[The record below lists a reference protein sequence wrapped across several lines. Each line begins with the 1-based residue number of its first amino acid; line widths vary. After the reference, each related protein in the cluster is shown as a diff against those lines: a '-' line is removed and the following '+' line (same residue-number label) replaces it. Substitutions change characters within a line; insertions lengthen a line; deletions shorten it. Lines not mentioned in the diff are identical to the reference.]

1 MTWQIVGH
9 NHAVRQLKAGL
20 KSERLSHAY
29 LFVGPSHV
37 GKSTLALNL
46 AQAVNCVSSSERPCG
61 QCSQCR
67 RIASGLHPDFQVI
80 NPLQADGSR
89 PGILMEDIRAAEH
102 RIHLT
107 PYEGS
112 YRVFIFDGAENMS
125 KEVSNALLKTLE
137 EPPPR
142 SLLILLATKDTDVL
156 PTIISRC
163 QRISLRP
170 LPQDD
175 VLNYLSANYSEDET
189 KAQIIARLS
198 RGRLG
203 WALLALRDPSILER
217 RGIELDRIIKLIDAS
232 VEHRFNA
239 AADLAS
245 LFYTDRQATEEV
257 LEEWLFWWRDLLM
270 VRQGAESSVY
280 NFDYMDVLRDQASRC
295 SLKEIADFV
304 NNILQLLVELNHN
317 ANPNLALE
325 VLMLSMPN
333 QNLVT
338 QASQSPMG

>member
-1 MTWQIVGH
+1 MTWQVVGH
-9 NHAVRQLKAGL
+9 NHAIRQLKVGL

-61 QCSQCR
+61 QCYQCR
-67 RIASGLHPDFQVI
+67 RVASGLHPDFQVI
-80 NPLQADGSR
+80 NPLQADGYR
-89 PGILMEDIRAAEH
+89 RGIIIDDIRAVGR

-142 SLLILLATKDTDVL
+142 SLLILLSTKDTDIL

-163 QRISLRP
+163 HRISLHP
-170 LPQDD
+170 LPQEH
-175 VLNYLSANYSEDET
+175 VLNYLSANHSEDET
-189 KAQIIARLS
+189 KLQLIARLS

-217 RGIELDRIIKLIDAS
+217 RGIELDRIIRLIDAS

-245 LFYTDRQATEEV
+245 LFYRDRQATEES

-270 VRQGAESSVY
+270 VRQGAEGSVY
-280 NFDYMDVLRDQASRC
+280 NLDYMDVLRDQASRC
-295 SLKEIADFV
+295 SLKEIANFV
-304 NNILQLLVELNHN
+304 NNIYQLLVALKHN
-317 ANPNLALE
+317 ANPKLALE
-325 VLMLSMPN
+325 VLMLSIPN
-333 QNLVT
+333 RKLVT
-338 QASQSPMG
+338 QASQSPME